1 MYLCL
6 SVGTMLLTCLSLT
19 MPSKVNE
26 SANFEEENTK
36 TVYVYFNDLSINPST
51 FEVEGTFASIDG
63 KQTNIYGEYIAPT
76 SISNTYENSRL
87 WKYEIP
93 VQTFSSSFKI
103 LYKENGQLSEWSRTG
118 LYNVNGLI
126 YYYST
131 NHYSDI
137 GQETGWKKTHQ
148 FTLKEYADYFVSR
161 IDSNKEDGANSL
173 SSYAQIRDSFFGS
186 LANYSDQDAESI
198 KWNDEFVGETT
209 LLSKIKLL
217 DEKASKIQNNDFF
230 DTLPIYILGSCLLIT
245 AGCMTITFYKKHKNE
260 K

>member
-1 MYLCL
+1 MHLGL

-19 MPSKVNE
+19 MPNKVNE
-26 SANFEEENTK
+26 SANPEKENTK
-36 TVYVYFNDLSINPST
+36 TVFVYFNDLSINPHT
-51 FEVEGTFASIDG
+51 FKVEGTFASIDG
-63 KQTNIYGEYIAPT
+63 KQTSIYGEYIEPT

-103 LYKENGQLSEWSRTG
+103 LFEENEQLSEWSRTG
-118 LYNVNGLI
+118 LYNVNGSI

-161 IDSNKEDGANSL
+161 IDPNKEDGASSL
-173 SSYAQIRDSFFGS
+173 SSYVQIRDSFFDS

-209 LLSKIKLL
+209 LLSKTKLL
-217 DEKASKIQNNDFF
+217 NEKAGKIQNSNFLDV
-230 DTLPIYILGSCLLIT
+230 LPVYILGGCLLIT
-245 AGCMTITFYKKHKNE
+245 AGYMTVTFYKKHKNE